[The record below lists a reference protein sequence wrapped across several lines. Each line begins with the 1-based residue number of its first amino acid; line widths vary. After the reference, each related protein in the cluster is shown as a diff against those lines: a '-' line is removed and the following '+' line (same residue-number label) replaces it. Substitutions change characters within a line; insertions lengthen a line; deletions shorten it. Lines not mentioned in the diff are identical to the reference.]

1 MSRSKD
7 GLAQAQVSPATATAQ
22 RQSMSILASLIEVL
36 QEQQQDQAE
45 DFEDG
50 QSQGGGEN
58 GGGQSG
64 GDEPLIPPVAELKLL
79 RSMQQLVA
87 DQTRSMSETGASDE
101 GEVRAVG
108 DLQKQLFEQG
118 AKLIER
124 MNPAPRPQPGPDE
137 ENQDQADPNPGPIE
151 PVENSGAE
159 DS

>member
-1 MSRSKD
+1 
-7 GLAQAQVSPATATAQ
+7 
-22 RQSMSILASLIEVL
+22 
-36 QEQQQDQAE
+36 EQQQTQPE

-50 QSQGGGEN
+50 ESQGGGQS

-87 DQTRSMSETGASDE
+87 DQTRSISDAGDSDE
-101 GEVRAVG
+101 AAVQAVG
-108 DLQKQLFEQG
+108 ELQQQLFEQG

-124 MNPAPRPQPGPDE
+124 MNPAPRPEPGAGE
-137 ENQDQADPNPGPIE
+137 SNQDQADPNPDPIE